1 MYAKIRFV
9 DICERENAR
18 LCRAAPNKG
27 IRESMMPSKK
37 GKSKI
42 GAVDLFCGAGGLTHG
57 LNAENIPVIAGIDI
71 DENCR
76 HPFETNNGGKFLNSD
91 VGSFSNSALDELFG
105 GTEVRVLAGCAP
117 CQPFSTYSQ
126 RYETVGSP
134 QWSLLY
140 KFGQLAKGCRPEIVT
155 MENVSSISRH
165 SVFDDFIETLR
176 TTGYHVF
183 HETVDCTLYGLPQSR
198 RRTVLLASLL
208 GPIELIPSTH
218 KKPRT
223 VRHVL
228 SRVPPIESGQTHS
241 KDHLHTSATLS
252 PLNLERIKVS
262 KPGGTWRDWPEE
274 LISPCHRR
282 KTGKTYPSVY
292 GRMSWDEPSP
302 TLTTQFFGF
311 GNGRYGHPEQNRAI
325 SLREGAILQGF
336 PASYSFIPKGRVA
349 LFKVLGR
356 LIGNAVPVTLGR
368 AIGQSIN
375 AHLGVNQSKSPS
387 EENANREPNRDQSKA
402 LVA

>member
-1 MYAKIRFV
+1 MKLIERRTKTKI
-9 DICERENAR
+9 A
-18 LCRAAPNKG
+18 
-27 IRESMMPSKK
+27 
-37 GKSKI
+37 
-42 GAVDLFCGAGGLTHG
+42 AVDLFCGAGGLTYG
-57 LNAENIPVIAGIDI
+57 LNAENVPVSAGIDV

-76 HPFETNNGGKFLNSD
+76 HPFEKNNTGKFLKGDVASLSD
-91 VGSFSNSALDELFG
+91 VELNEMFDDAG
-105 GTEVRVLAGCAP
+105 IRVLAGCAP

-140 KFGQLAKGCRPEIVT
+140 KFGQLAKDGRPEIVT
-155 MENVSSISRH
+155 MENVSSIPRH
-165 SVFDDFIETLR
+165 SVFDDFLETLR
-176 TTGYHVF
+176 TAGYHVF
-183 HETVDCTLYGLPQSR
+183 HDTVDCTLYGLPQSR

-208 GPIELIPSTH
+208 GPIELIPHTH

-228 SRVPPIESGQTHS
+228 SRVPAIEAGQTHS
-241 KDHLHTSATLS
+241 KDRLHTSATLS
-252 PLNLERIKVS
+252 PLNLERMKVS

-302 TLTTQFFGF
+302 TLTTQFYGF

-368 AIGQSIN
+368 VIGKSIN
-375 AHLGVNQSKSPS
+375 AHLGVDRTNDSR
-387 EENANREPNRDQSKA
+387 EENTNKEQNRDQSKA